1 MVQVSDRRGAVPAQL
16 VADAVEDNHLT
27 IQRIEGAD
35 AEIALTQELTN
46 GHLAVINTV
55 QQGSHEGVLEDG
67 MPDNHDPKA
76 SIEGVSEQHKP
87 TVTVFGDGQ
96 LARMMQPAA
105 AELDIHLRLLASAP
119 DKSAAQVI
127 PDVVLGDYHDYEVL
141 TKAAEGADA
150 VTFEHEHV
158 PTEHVR
164 ALIDASYNV
173 QPQPSALLYAQ
184 DKLLMRQK
192 LSELGAP
199 VPRFAAIE
207 SVEDARAFTELVE
220 GRVCLKARRGGYD
233 GHGVWF
239 PSAEELEPLVE
250 ELLSADTPLMAEEKV
265 ALTRELSVLVARRPS
280 GEVKAWPVTESV
292 QREGICAEAFAPAPN
307 LSPELTERALQVG
320 IQVAT
325 ELGVTGV
332 LAVELF
338 AFGAKQDAGAIIA
351 SASGAPGMVV
361 EEDIAVNELA
371 MRPHNTGHWT
381 QDGCVTSQFEQHLR
395 AVLDLPLGSTEPLA
409 PITVMSNVL
418 GADED
423 PAMSMPERV
432 RAVMERYPEAK
443 VHLYGKDHQP
453 GRKIG
458 HVNVT
463 GDDTDETRR
472 IARDAAHFLVHA
484 QWANN

>member
-1 MVQVSDRRGAVPAQL
+1 
-16 VADAVEDNHLT
+16 
-27 IQRIEGAD
+27 
-35 AEIALTQELTN
+35 
-46 GHLAVINTV
+46 
-55 QQGSHEGVLEDG
+55 
-67 MPDNHDPKA
+67 
-76 SIEGVSEQHKP
+76 
-87 TVTVFGDGQ
+87 
-96 LARMMQPAA
+96 MQPAA
-105 AELDIHLRLLASAP
+105 AELDIHLRVLASSP

-141 TKAAEGADA
+141 TRAAEGADA
-150 VTFEHEHV
+150 LTFEHEHV
-158 PTEHVR
+158 PTEHVE
-164 ALIDASYNV
+164 ALIAASYNV

-192 LSELGAP
+192 LEELGSP
-199 VPRFAAIE
+199 VPRYAAID
-207 SVEDARAFTELVE
+207 SVEDARAFAERVD
-220 GRVCLKARRGGYD
+220 GNVCLKARRGGYD

-239 PSAEELEPLVE
+239 PSAEELEPLVQ
-250 ELLSADTPLMAEEKV
+250 ELLDASTPLMAEEKV
-265 ALTRELSVLVARRPS
+265 QLTRELSVLVARRPS
-280 GEVKAWPVTESV
+280 GEVKAWPITESV
-292 QREGICAEAFAPAPN
+292 QRDGICAEACAPAPN
-307 LSPELTERALQVG
+307 LSPELAERASQVG
-320 IQVAT
+320 IQIAT

-338 AFGAKQDAGAIIA
+338 AFAAAQDAGSIFA

-395 AVLDLPLGSTEPLA
+395 AVLDLPLGETTPLA
-409 PITVMSNVL
+409 PITVMANVL

-423 PAMSMPERV
+423 PALPMPERV

-453 GRKIG
+453 GRKLG

-463 GDDTDETRR
+463 GDDADETRR
-472 IARDAAHFLVHA
+472 IAHDAAHFLVHA

>member
-1 MVQVSDRRGAVPAQL
+1 MPN
-16 VADAVEDNHLT
+16 NH
-27 IQRIEGAD
+27 
-35 AEIALTQELTN
+35 AL
-46 GHLAVINTV
+46 
-55 QQGSHEGVLEDG
+55 
-67 MPDNHDPKA
+67 KA
-76 SIEGVSEQHKP
+76 SIDGVSQQHK
-87 TVTVFGDGQ
+87 TIVTVYGDGQ

-105 AELDIHLRLLASAP
+105 AELDIHLRVLASSP

-141 TKAAEGADA
+141 TRAAAGADA
-150 VTFEHEHV
+150 LTFEHEHV
-158 PTEHVR
+158 PTEHVE
-164 ALIDASYNV
+164 ALIAASYNV

-192 LSELGAP
+192 LAELGAP
-199 VPRFAAIE
+199 VPRFAAID
-207 SVEDARAFTELVE
+207 SVEDARAFAERVN
-220 GRVCLKARRGGYD
+220 GNVCLKARRGGYD

-239 PSAEELEPLVE
+239 PSAEELEPLVQ
-250 ELLSADTPLMAEEKV
+250 ELLDASTPLMAEEKV
-265 ALTRELSVLVARRPS
+265 QLTRELSVLVARRPS
-280 GEVKAWPVTESV
+280 GEVRAWPITESV
-292 QREGICAEAFAPAPN
+292 QRDGICAEACAPAPN
-307 LSPELTERALQVG
+307 LSPELAERASQVG
-320 IQVAT
+320 IQIAT

-338 AFGAKQDAGAIIA
+338 AFAAEQDAGSIFA
-351 SASGAPGMVV
+351 SASGAPGMCAH
-361 EEDIAVNELA
+361 EDISVNELA

-395 AVLDLPLGSTEPLA
+395 AVLDLPLGETTPLA
-409 PITVMSNVL
+409 PITVMANVL

-423 PAMSMPERV
+423 PELPMPERV

-463 GDDTDETRR
+463 GDDADETRR